1 VPELVTGPA
10 DAISGWIR
18 IWLARSNDSLM
29 SRGSRVSVLKE
40 ILVRLLLAAN
50 CLIGD
55 GAFGAKLNIRGVR
68 QRLV

>member
-1 VPELVTGPA
+1 MVSATGRFEDKALRP
-10 DAISGWIR
+10 
-18 IWLARSNDSLM
+18 
-29 SRGSRVSVLKE
+29 VV
-40 ILVRLLLAAN
+40 AAN

>member
-1 VPELVTGPA
+1 
-10 DAISGWIR
+10 
-18 IWLARSNDSLM
+18 
-29 SRGSRVSVLKE
+29 LKE